1 MYIKR
6 NIDSDLLDWSMSQ
19 SRKPLLIRGARQVGK
34 STAVRHLAENFEFF
48 IEINFDEQPQY
59 ANIFIQNI
67 SIDEIIEQISL
78 ITNTKIIEGKT
89 LLFLDEIQA
98 CVPAISA
105 LRYFYERKPNLHVI
119 AAGSL
124 LEFVLSEL
132 PSFGVGRVRSMFM
145 YPLTFTEFLIALDE
159 NELVKKIQA
168 ANANKPLHDLVHNK
182 LKTYLKK
189 YLIIGGMPEA
199 VHTYVSNGNLLDV
212 QRVLDD
218 LIISI
223 QADFTK
229 YKKRIPSERVKLVF
243 DSLVHQVGMK
253 YRYSENH
260 SSLTAAQIKQVIDLL
275 EMAGLVHPVTHSSS
289 NGIPLGAEA
298 NLKKRKYLVFDTGI
312 FQRILGLDAAAVIIE
327 DDFKVVNKGNIAELF
342 VGLELLKLKSCFE
355 KTSLY
360 YWHREEKNSHAEV
373 DYVIQKQNKIIPIEV
388 KAGTKGTMQSMF
400 LFLEEKKYEQG
411 VRFSLENF
419 SEYNKVWV
427 YPLYAVSNFLEYDL
441 Q

>member
-59 ANIFIQNI
+59 ANIFKQNI

-419 SEYNKVWV
+419 SQYNKVWV